1 MTDRL
6 LTPADAAERCQL
18 STKAILRAIRAGRLR
33 ASRLGER
40 GALRIR
46 ESDVDAWI
54 EESVVV
60 PEAKAE
66 IRPAALHPA
75 LPYESPTVGRLV
87 VTPRGA
93 RSGRARP
100 I

>member
-18 STKAILRAIRAGRLR
+18 STKTVLRAIHAGRLR

-40 GALRIR
+40 GGLRIR

-54 EESVVV
+54 EESVV
-60 PEAKAE
+60 
-66 IRPAALHPA
+66 
-75 LPYESPTVGRLV
+75 
-87 VTPRGA
+87 TPRAPRHVPMAVPPRHNPDGA
-93 RSGRARP
+93 TGWLSLPMTNGRAAER
-100 I
+100 